1 MKIGAAIRA
10 LRKERGWT
18 LDELAER
25 ANTSKSNLSNVEG
38 DRQGYSPVLL
48 ASLADAFRIRVS
60 QLFSVAEKMA
70 GLDVDQPVVR
80 SPDPPDYG
88 SPETEELLRIWQQF
102 GPAERDAV
110 LLIFRR
116 MGQSALTGQERGS
129 GTQKQGNE

>member
-1 MKIGAAIRA
+1 MKIGTAIRT

-18 LDELAER
+18 LDELADR

-48 ASLADAFRIRVS
+48 ASLADAFGLRVS
-60 QLFSVAEKMA
+60 QLFGKAEQLAGLVVDQSVAM
-70 GLDVDQPVVR
+70 
-80 SPDPPDYG
+80 SPDPPDYR
-88 SPETEELLRIWQQF
+88 SPETEELLHIWQQF

-116 MGQSALTGQERGS
+116 MSKSALTYEESGS
-129 GTQKQGNE
+129 GTQKQ